1 MKKNLIE
8 GIGKGKISRIIVVK
22 IKKGVDLLE
31 AITEVVKNEKIKNG
45 IIISGIGAL
54 KKAIFRNLFQ
64 YPKDFPVTEKDRIYL
79 EVNQPL
85 EIVSLNGHISR
96 TEDFTPYIHVHFSA
110 STVQKNSVICMGG
123 HLTKG
128 TITFIKVSVVILEIN
143 EINMKAKF
151 SDNSESIEM
160 TIES

>member
-1 MKKNLIE
+1 LQSWSVRLAV
-8 GIGKGKISRIIVVK
+8 GRIIFVK

-31 AITEVVKNEKIKNG
+31 AITEAVKNEKIEKG

-54 KKAIFRNLFQ
+54 KKAVFRNLFQ
-64 YPKDFPVTEKDRIYL
+64 YPKDFPVTKKVRIYL

-96 TEDFTPYIHVHFSA
+96 TEDFTPNVHIHFSA
-110 STVQKNSVICMGG
+110 SMVQNNSVICMGG
-123 HLTKG
+123 HLAKG
-128 TITFIKVSVVILEIN
+128 TVTFIKASVTILEIN

-151 SDNSESIEM
+151 SDNSKSIEM
-160 TIES
+160 TVES

>member
-22 IKKGVDLLE
+22 IKKDVDLLE
-31 AITEVVKNEKIKNG
+31 AITEVVKNEKIEKG

-54 KKAIFRNLFQ
+54 KKAVFRNLFQ
-64 YPKDFPVTEKDRIYL
+64 YPKDFPVTKKDRIYL

-96 TEDFTPYIHVHFSA
+96 TEGFAPYIHVHFSA
-110 STVQKNSVICMGG
+110 SMVKKNSVICMGG

-151 SDNSESIEM
+151 SDNSKSIEM

>member
-1 MKKNLIE
+1 LERIRDVKKNLIE

-31 AITEVVKNEKIKNG
+31 AITEVVKKEKIKNG

-85 EIVSLNGHISR
+85 EIVS
-96 TEDFTPYIHVHFSA
+96 
-110 STVQKNSVICMGG
+110 
-123 HLTKG
+123 
-128 TITFIKVSVVILEIN
+128 
-143 EINMKAKF
+143 
-151 SDNSESIEM
+151 
-160 TIES
+160 